1 MSFLTFSVLWT
12 LVSMFVVSSLFVV
25 PVIIIIVSLIELF
38 IKFLYLSCKKIYFKL
53 KAGVSKHER

>member
-25 PVIIIIVSLIELF
+25 PVIIIIASLIELF
-38 IKFLYLSCKKIYFKL
+38 IKFLYLSCKKIYFNI
-53 KAGVSKHER
+53 KAGVSKHE